1 MATRTAVGPGRLPSP
16 LAVGVVVWLASEMMF
31 FAGLFAAYFT
41 LRAGTDGP
49 WPPEGVDLETG
60 RTAVATALLVA
71 SSVTFHRVVSGVA
84 RGDRAMALRWLALT
98 VFLGAAFLTNQ
109 AWEYAE
115 APFSLGSHA
124 YGTIFYLLTGFHGLH
139 VLGGLAFMG
148 FAYALISGTG
158 SKAPAAPT
166 MEVCAY
172 YWHFVDAVWVAM
184 FAVIY
189 LLR

>member
-1 MATRTAVGPGRLPSP
+1 VATRPAAGIGRLPSP
-16 LAVGVVVWLASEMMF
+16 LAVGVVVWLASELMF

-49 WPPEGVDLETG
+49 WPPEGVELETG
-60 RTAVATALLVA
+60 RTALATVLLVA
-71 SSVTFHRVVSGVA
+71 SSVTFHYAVGGIA
-84 RGDRAMALRWLALT
+84 RGDRRLGGRWLALT

-109 AWEYAE
+109 AVEYGE
-115 APFSLGSHA
+115 ATFSLGSHA
-124 YGTIFYLLTGFHGLH
+124 YGSIFYLMTGFHGLH

-148 FAYALISGTG
+148 FALAMVSGPAA
-158 SKAPAAPT
+158 KAPPGQT

-184 FAVIY
+184 FTVIY
-189 LLR
+189 VLR